1 MERETEQRQDGTCK
15 DRGMHICNTAQSHSP
30 FLCGLI
36 VTAMDSEGAGSDEHV
51 VEVDEAMDVRAA
63 AAAGGQ
69 TPSVDARK
77 KTSAVKAV
85 VRTGEDLDWK
95 IKGLKEKQAALK
107 AERKRVKTTL
117 KNAERR
123 RSRLRKRAKLLTD
136 ADLVEVLMM
145 RGMEKDEV
153 DKQVEEARSS
163 RDTQ

>member
-1 MERETEQRQDGTCK
+1 M
-15 DRGMHICNTAQSHSP
+15 
-30 FLCGLI
+30 
-36 VTAMDSEGAGSDEHV
+36 
-51 VEVDEAMDVRAA
+51 
-63 AAAGGQ
+63 
-69 TPSVDARK
+69 
-77 KTSAVKAV
+77 KT
-85 VRTGEDLDWK
+85 
-95 IKGLKEKQAALK
+95 I
-107 AERKRVKTTL
+107 L